1 MNQVRSKGVD
11 LYANVHSE
19 HAIKMPKKGKESTKA
34 VRDKEKVIRSMNCR
48 SW

>member
-19 HAIKMPKKGKESTKA
+19 HAIKLPKKGKGKHEGSEGQGKGYQIN
-34 VRDKEKVIRSMNCR
+34 EL
-48 SW
+48 